1 MIALTSVKGGARES
15 TPAILFSYL
24 LKELGKKILLIDL
37 DSQNSLTSYFAK

>member
-1 MIALTSVKGGARES
+1 M
-15 TPAILFSYL
+15 LFSYL